1 MLWIVLI
8 LVGAVV
14 LGTWI
19 RSQADKARKSEPS
32 PRDSGEKVPRSGG

>member
-8 LVGAVV
+8 LLGAVV

-19 RSQADKARKSEPS
+19 RREAEKAR
-32 PRDSGEKVPRSGG
+32 RGE